1 MTNKKLIISFIILLL
16 ISQLNYI
23 YAEEDIRYTNLL
35 NQSTI
40 KKKLL
45 KAHFIDVGQA
55 DSTLIQL
62 PNNQNILIDGGNNSD
77 ASLIIRYLNNLHI
90 KKIDYLIATHPHEDH
105 IGGLDNII
113 NNFKINKIYMPEVSH
128 TSQSFKDL
136 LLSISNKG
144 LKINAAKTGIS
155 LLDDNK
161 LHIKIIAPIK
171 NYYDELNNYSVI
183 AKITFDKIS
192 ILFTGDAE
200 SEVEKELLDTNYNLE
215 ADLLK
220 VAHHGSNSS
229 TTSSFLKRVNPKYAV
244 ISVGKNNKYGHPNKS
259 TLRKLQQEDIKVF
272 RTDKQGTIVA
282 ISNGKSIS
290 FNKKELSTKES
301 KLIDS
306 PLKITRLDLKKE
318 LLVIK
323 NSSNKRLDISNW
335 KLISLRGKQEFI
347 FPKGTVIRPGKNLT
361 IVSGRRAKKAKEQ
374 IVWTKKYIWNNQ
386 GDFAQLYNSKNQL
399 VSEYY

>member
-23 YAEEDIRYTNLL
+23 YAEEDIRDTNLL

-105 IGGLDNII
+105 IGGLDDII
-113 NNFKINKIYMPEVSH
+113 NNFKINKVYMPKVSH

-144 LKINAAKTGIS
+144 LKINAAKAGIS

-171 NYYDELNNYSVI
+171 NYYEELNNYSVI
-183 AKITFDKIS
+183 AKITFDKTS
-192 ILFTGDAE
+192 ILFTGDTE

-229 TTSSFLKRVNPKYAV
+229 TTKSFLKKVNPKYAV
-244 ISVGKNNKYGHPNKS
+244 ISVGKNNNYGHPTKS

-290 FNKKELSTKES
+290 FNKKELSTKDS

-306 PLKITRLDLKKE
+306 PLKITKLDLKKE
-318 LLVIK
+318 LVIIK
-323 NSSNKRLDISNW
+323 NSSNKKLDISNW

-361 IVSGRRAKKAKEQ
+361 IVSGRRAKKAKGQ

-399 VSEYY
+399 VSEY